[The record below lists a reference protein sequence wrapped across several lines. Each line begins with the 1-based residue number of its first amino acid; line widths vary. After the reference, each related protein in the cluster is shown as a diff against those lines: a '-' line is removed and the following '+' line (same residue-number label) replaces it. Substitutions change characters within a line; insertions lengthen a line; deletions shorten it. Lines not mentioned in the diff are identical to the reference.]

1 MKKET
6 KKIEDFLRL
15 SLKKINRNHLGL
27 KSNINLF
34 EQNLDSLDFLKLIFV
49 LEKKYKIQIKSKD
62 FNKLK
67 TIQKLVKHVEKK
79 I

>member
-15 SLKKINRNHLGL
+15 SLKKINRNYLGL